1 MTAVEIAALKIDAYF
16 GVAAD
21 VRPAVGGVY
30 VPLRLAAEL
39 REAFAAEA
47 ARGRGGPPPSVMHP
61 EWIP

>member
-1 MTAVEIAALKIDAYF
+1 MTAVETVALKIDAYF

-39 REAFAAEA
+39 REAFAAL
-47 ARGRGGPPPSVMHP
+47 RGEGP
-61 EWIP
+61 